1 MTKPPEPE
9 VTFDPRRP
17 FTRAAALANQLTDA
31 KLRTKAYQRLF
42 HGIYLCSSVQVT
54 PAVRAQAALCAVGE
68 GAYASH
74 LTAAELWGIP
84 TPPDGLTHLTAPPG
98 EGRNRRRGIVTH
110 RLRTGAATTQREG
123 VPTSTP
129 EQAFCELAAGGV
141 GLVDLVVAGDA
152 LLRTGHATR
161 ETLERA
167 VRGMSCAG
175 VTSARRALGY
185 VRDGV
190 DSPME
195 SRLRMLLVLAGFPEP
210 QVNVILRGEGG
221 RWVRRFDLC
230 YRSSMVIVE
239 YDGRQHADDPEQW
252 ENDIYRREE
261 LERQGYT
268 IVVIT
273 SRGIYRDPAGT
284 LARVAEALK
293 AAGAPVARRWSP
305 EWRLHFPSRV

>member
-17 FTRAAALANQLTDA
+17 FTRAAALANRLTDA

-110 RLRTGAATTQREG
+110 
-123 VPTSTP
+123 
-129 EQAFCELAAGGV
+129 
-141 GLVDLVVAGDA
+141 
-152 LLRTGHATR
+152 HATR

-175 VTSARRALGY
+175 VTNARRALGY

-305 EWRLHFPSRV
+305 EWRLHFRSRV